1 MTQALNLNT
10 NKKITLFL
18 LIAFLLSLIYLIF
31 VPRTFAQTASSPSA
45 DKTERKEARMLKVCQ
60 VHERNIKNRL
70 DSLIRLVTN
79 QETKFDAIATR
90 VETRY
95 TEKLVP
101 KGKTLSNYNDLV
113 ADIAAKKAA
122 VDSALN
128 TAKSDV
134 ASFSCTAP
142 DPKSQLTTFR
152 KDMQSVKRA
161 LKDFRKSVRNLIV
174 AVRTLSGE
182 PAESPK
188 ESPEANK

>member
-1 MTQALNLNT
+1 MTKALSLNT
-10 NKKITLFL
+10 SKILTLAL
-18 LIAFLLSLIYLIF
+18 LGILFAFAYFVF
-31 VPRTFAQTASSPSA
+31 VPHTFAQDASPSA
-45 DKTERKEARMLKVCQ
+45 DKTARKEARMLKVCQ
-60 VHERNIKNRL
+60 THERNIKTRL

-95 TEKLVP
+95 TTKLVP
-101 KGKTLSNYNDLV
+101 KGKTLSNFDALV

-122 VDSALN
+122 VDTTLA

-152 KDMQSVKRA
+152 KDMQAVKAA
-161 LKDFRKSVRNLIV
+161 LKEYRKSVRNLV
-174 AVRTLSGE
+174 VTVRTLAGE
-182 PAESPK
+182 SLESPK
-188 ESPEANK
+188 ALPEANK